1 MRDGSWDPNNK
12 ELRAAAIY
20 QYPYRVYRGQGPGAT
35 HQLLPDAWSTFPQHL
50 YRQSHRLKQCS
61 SIVSFVNAGHSR
73 VCSLRIATPRKPPK
87 IQQGMWA
94 GSPRSRP
101 ASYLSTLKSHH
112 ASQNVRAPFWWMGLA
127 GLRRAVLFGRACDW
141 CFRAT

>member
-1 MRDGSWDPNNK
+1 MGVGTLTIKNCVRLLSINVHTEYTEDRDRD
-12 ELRAAAIY
+12 
-20 QYPYRVYRGQGPGAT
+20 AT

-87 IQQGMWA
+87 IQQGIWA

>member
-1 MRDGSWDPNNK
+1 MGVGTLTIKNCVRLLSINIHTEYTEDRDRDASG
-12 ELRAAAIY
+12 
-20 QYPYRVYRGQGPGAT
+20 
-35 HQLLPDAWSTFPQHL
+35 QLLPDAWSTFPQHL

-87 IQQGMWA
+87 IQQGIWA